1 MDDMTKQVVEN
12 EIEKELRKPFGI
24 EELEWVVSSTWANG
38 SKGIIAP
45 YMSARAVMNR
55 LDSVFGINGW
65 SASYRVMDN
74 LGVICTLTVKIGGE
88 WIDKQD
94 GSGFTKVEPLKG
106 GISGALKR
114 AASCFGIGRYLYGL
128 PTVFVDLEDKKFKG
142 KVVGLPDEFVPEDER
157 QGLSEVKI
165 EYPSSSGYHKSAP
178 KNPAPKGELTEEV
191 KAAMEYV
198 VHDDKYN
205 TGKKMGDVWNN
216 SLKFLAKSSDP
227 AQANAAKIVAQYKGV
242 SI

>member
-1 MDDMTKQVVEN
+1 MDDMTKEMKR
-12 EIEKELRKPFGI
+12 IEEELRKPFSI

-55 LDSVFGINGW
+55 LDSVFCVNGW
-65 SASYRVMDN
+65 SVSYKIADE
-74 LGVICTLTVKIGGE
+74 LGVICSLRVKVSDE
-88 WIDKQD
+88 WVEKQD

-114 AASCFGIGRYLYGL
+114 AASCLGIGRYLYKL
-128 PTVFVDLEDKKFKG
+128 PTVFVDLDDKKFKG

-165 EYPSSSGYHKSAP
+165 EYTSGGHANT
-178 KNPAPKGELTEEV
+178 NPEPKGELTEEV
-191 KAAMEYV
+191 KAAIEYV
-198 VHDDKYN
+198 VHDDKYSS
-205 TGKKMGDVWNN
+205 GKKMGEVWNN
-216 SLKFLAKSSDP
+216 SLKFLAKSKDQS
-227 AQANAAKIVAQYKGV
+227 QANAAKIVAKYKGV

>member
-1 MDDMTKQVVEN
+1 MDDMTKQMVEN
-12 EIEKELRKPFGI
+12 EIEKELRKPFSI

-55 LDSVFGINGW
+55 LDSVFGVNGW
-65 SASYRVMDN
+65 SVSYRAVDD
-74 LGVICTLTVKIGGE
+74 LGVICNLTVKVGDM

-114 AASCFGIGRYLYGL
+114 AASCLGIGRYLYGL
-128 PTVFVDLEDKKFKG
+128 PTIFVDLDNKKFKG
-142 KVVGLPDEFVPEDER
+142 RVIGLPDEFVPEDEW
-157 QGLSEVKI
+157 QGLTEVKI
-165 EYPSSSGYHKSAP
+165 EYTSGGHANT
-178 KNPAPKGELTEEV
+178 NPAPKGELTEEV

-205 TGKKMGDVWNN
+205 SGKKMSEVWNN
-216 SLKFLAKSSDP
+216 SLKFLAKSKDQS
-227 AQANAAKIVAQYKGV
+227 QANAAKIVARYKGV

>member
-1 MDDMTKQVVEN
+1 MDDMTKEMVEN
-12 EIEKELRKPFGI
+12 EIEKELRKPFSI

-55 LDSVFGINGW
+55 LDSVFGVNGW
-65 SASYRVMDN
+65 SVSYRAVDN
-74 LGVICTLTVKIGGE
+74 LGVICNLTVKVGDK

-114 AASCFGIGRYLYGL
+114 AASCLGIGRYLYGL

-157 QGLSEVKI
+157 QGLTEVKI

>member
-1 MDDMTKQVVEN
+1 MDDMTKEMKR
-12 EIEKELRKPFGI
+12 IEEELHKPFSI

-55 LDSVFGINGW
+55 LDSVFGVNGW
-65 SASYRVMDN
+65 SVSYKIADE
-74 LGVICTLTVKIGGE
+74 LGVICSLRAKVSDE
-88 WIDKQD
+88 WVEKQD

-114 AASCFGIGRYLYGL
+114 AASCLGIGRYLYKL
-128 PTVFVDLEDKKFKG
+128 PTVFVDLDDKKFKG

-157 QGLSEVKI
+157 QSLSEVKI
-165 EYPSSSGYHKSAP
+165 EYTFGGHANT
-178 KNPAPKGELTEEV
+178 NPAPKGELTEEV

-198 VHDDKYN
+198 VHDDKYSS
-205 TGKKMGDVWNN
+205 GKKMGEVWNN
-216 SLKFLAKSSDP
+216 SLKFLAKSKDQS
-227 AQANAAKIVAQYKGV
+227 QANAAKIVARYKGV

>member
-1 MDDMTKQVVEN
+1 MDDMTKEMKR
-12 EIEKELRKPFGI
+12 IEEELRKPFSI

-38 SKGIIAP
+38 SKAIIAP

-55 LDSVFGINGW
+55 LDSVFGVNGW
-65 SASYRVMDN
+65 SVSYKIADE
-74 LGVICTLTVKIGGE
+74 LGVICSLRVKVSDE
-88 WIDKQD
+88 WVEKQD

-114 AASCFGIGRYLYGL
+114 AASCLGIGRYLYKL
-128 PTVFVDLEDKKFKG
+128 PTVFVDLDDKKFKG
-142 KVVGLPDEFVPEDER
+142 KVVGLPDEFVPEDEC

-165 EYPSSSGYHKSAP
+165 EYTSGGHANT
-178 KNPAPKGELTEEV
+178 NPAPKGELTEEV

-198 VHDDKYN
+198 VHDDKYSS
-205 TGKKMGDVWNN
+205 GKKMSEVWNN
-216 SLKFLAKSSDP
+216 SLKFLAKSKDQS
-227 AQANAAKIVAQYKGV
+227 QANAAKIVAKYKGV

>member
-1 MDDMTKQVVEN
+1 MDDMTKEMVEN
-12 EIEKELRKPFGI
+12 EIEKELRKPFSI

-55 LDSVFGINGW
+55 LDSVFGVNGW
-65 SASYRVMDN
+65 SVSYRAVDN
-74 LGVICTLTVKIGGE
+74 LGVICNLTVKVGDK

-114 AASCFGIGRYLYGL
+114 AASCLGIGRYLYGL
-128 PTVFVDLEDKKFKG
+128 PTVFVDLDDKKFKG

-165 EYPSSSGYHKSAP
+165 EYTSGGHANT
-178 KNPAPKGELTEEV
+178 NPAPKGELTEEV

>member
-1 MDDMTKQVVEN
+1 MDDMTKQMVEN
-12 EIEKELRKPFGI
+12 EIEKELRKPFSI

-55 LDSVFGINGW
+55 LDSVFGVNGW
-65 SASYRVMDN
+65 SVSYKIADE
-74 LGVICTLTVKIGGE
+74 LGVICSLKVNVNDE
-88 WIDKQD
+88 WVEKED

-114 AASCFGIGRYLYGL
+114 AASCLGIGRYLYEL

-142 KVVGLPDEFVPEDER
+142 KVVGLPDEFVPEGER

-165 EYPSSSGYHKSAP
+165 EYTSGSHTNSNLTP
-178 KNPAPKGELTEEV
+178 NGELTEEV

-205 TGKKMGDVWNN
+205 TGKKMGEVWNN
-216 SLKFLAKSSDP
+216 SLKFLAKSKDQS
-227 AQANAAKIVAQYKGV
+227 QANAAKIVAQYKGV

>member
-1 MDDMTKQVVEN
+1 MDDITKEMVEN
-12 EIEKELRKPFGI
+12 EIEKELRKPFST

-55 LDSVFGINGW
+55 LDSVFGVNGW
-65 SASYRVMDN
+65 SVSYRAVDN
-74 LGVICTLTVKIGGE
+74 LGVICNLTVKVGDK

-114 AASCFGIGRYLYGL
+114 AASCLGIGRYLYGL

-157 QGLSEVKI
+157 QGLAEVKV
-165 EYPSSSGYHKSAP
+165 EYTSGGHANT
-178 KNPAPKGELTEEV
+178 NPAPKGELTEAV

-205 TGKKMGDVWNN
+205 SGKKMGEVWNN
-216 SLKFLAKSSDP
+216 SLKFLAKSKDQS
-227 AQANAAKIVAQYKGV
+227 QANAAKIVAKYKGV

>member
-1 MDDMTKQVVEN
+1 MDDMTKEMVEN
-12 EIEKELRKPFGI
+12 EIEKELQKPFSVN
-24 EELEWVVSSTWANG
+24 ELEWVVSSTWANG

-45 YMSARAVMNR
+45 YMSARAVMKR
-55 LDSVFGINGW
+55 LDKVFGINGW
-65 SASYRVMDN
+65 SVSYRVIGDV
-74 LGVICTLTVKIGGE
+74 GVICSLKVKVGE
-88 WIDKQD
+88 EWVVKED

-106 GISGALKR
+106 GISGAIKR
-114 AASCFGIGRYLYGL
+114 AASCLGIGRYLYEL
-128 PTVFVDLEDKKFKG
+128 STVFVDLDDKKFKG

-157 QGLSEVKI
+157 QGLTEVKI

-178 KNPAPKGELTEEV
+178 KNPAPNGELTEEV

>member
-1 MDDMTKQVVEN
+1 MDDTTKQMAEN
-12 EIEKELRKPFGI
+12 EIEKELRKPFSI

-55 LDSVFGINGW
+55 LDSVFGVNGW
-65 SASYRVMDN
+65 SVSYRAVDD
-74 LGVICTLTVKIGGE
+74 LGVICNLTVKVGDM

-114 AASCFGIGRYLYGL
+114 AASCLGIGRYLYGL
-128 PTVFVDLEDKKFKG
+128 PTVFVDLDNKKFKG
-142 KVVGLPDEFVPEDER
+142 RVIGLPDEFVPEDER
-157 QGLSEVKI
+157 QGLTEVKI
-165 EYPSSSGYHKSAP
+165 EYTSGGHANT
-178 KNPAPKGELTEEV
+178 NPAPKGELTEEV

-205 TGKKMGDVWNN
+205 SGKKMGEVWNN
-216 SLKFLAKSSDP
+216 SLKFLAKSKDQS
-227 AQANAAKIVAQYKGV
+227 QANAAKIVARYKGV

>member
-1 MDDMTKQVVEN
+1 MDDMTKEMKR
-12 EIEKELRKPFGI
+12 IEEELRKPFSI

-55 LDSVFGINGW
+55 LDSVFCVNGW
-65 SASYRVMDN
+65 SVSYKIADE
-74 LGVICTLTVKIGGE
+74 LGVICSLRVKVSDE
-88 WIDKQD
+88 WVEKQD

-114 AASCFGIGRYLYGL
+114 AASCLGIGRYLYKL
-128 PTVFVDLEDKKFKG
+128 PTVFVDLDDKKFKG

-165 EYPSSSGYHKSAP
+165 EYTSGGHANI
-178 KNPAPKGELTEEV
+178 NPAPKGELTEEV

-198 VHDDKYN
+198 VHDDKYSS
-205 TGKKMGDVWNN
+205 GKKMGEVWNN
-216 SLKFLAKSSDP
+216 SLKFLAKSKDQS
-227 AQANAAKIVAQYKGV
+227 QANAAKIVAKYKGV

>member
-1 MDDMTKQVVEN
+1 MDDMTKQMVDWN
-12 EIEKELRKPFGI
+12 EIEKGLRKPFGI

-74 LGVICTLTVKIGGE
+74 LGVICTLTAKIGGE

-128 PTVFVDLEDKKFKG
+128 PTVFVDLDDKKFKG
-142 KVVGLPDEFVPEDER
+142 KVVGLPDEFVPENER

-165 EYPSSSGYHKSAP
+165 EYTSGGHANT
-178 KNPAPKGELTEEV
+178 NPAPKGELTDEV

-205 TGKKMGDVWNN
+205 SGKKMGEVWNN
-216 SLKFLAKSSDP
+216 SLKFLAKSKDQS
-227 AQANAAKIVAQYKGV
+227 QANAAKIVARYKGV

>member
-1 MDDMTKQVVEN
+1 MDDMTKEMKR
-12 EIEKELRKPFGI
+12 IEEELRKPFSI

-65 SASYRVMDN
+65 SVSYMIAN
-74 LGVICTLTVKIGGE
+74 ELGVICNLKVKVSDE
-88 WIDKQD
+88 WVEKQD

-114 AASCFGIGRYLYGL
+114 AANCLGIGRYLYKL
-128 PTVFVDLEDKKFKG
+128 PTVFVDLDDKKFKG
-142 KVVGLPDEFVPEDER
+142 KVVGLPDEFVPEGER

-165 EYPSSSGYHKSAP
+165 EYTSGGHANT
-178 KNPAPKGELTEEV
+178 NPAPKGELTEEV

-198 VHDDKYN
+198 VHDDKYSS
-205 TGKKMGDVWNN
+205 GKKMSEVWNN
-216 SLKFLAKSSDP
+216 SLKFLAKSKDQS
-227 AQANAAKIVAQYKGV
+227 QANAAKIVAKYKGV

>member
-1 MDDMTKQVVEN
+1 MDDMTKQMVEN
-12 EIEKELRKPFGI
+12 EIEKELRKPFSI

-55 LDSVFGINGW
+55 LDSVFGIAGW
-65 SASYRVMDN
+65 SVSYKIADE
-74 LGVICTLTVKIGGE
+74 LGVICSLKVNVNDE
-88 WIDKQD
+88 WVEKED

-114 AASCFGIGRYLYGL
+114 AASCLGIGRYLYEL
-128 PTVFVDLEDKKFKG
+128 PTVFVNLDDKKFKG

-157 QGLSEVKI
+157 QGLTEVKI

>member
-1 MDDMTKQVVEN
+1 MDDMTKEMKR
-12 EIEKELRKPFGI
+12 IEEELHKPFSI

-45 YMSARAVMNR
+45 YTSARAVMKR
-55 LDSVFGINGW
+55 LDEVFGIAGW
-65 SASYRVMDN
+65 SVSYRVIDGV
-74 LGVICTLTVKIGGE
+74 GVICALKVKVGDE
-88 WIDKQD
+88 WIVKED
-94 GSGFTKVEPLKG
+94 GSGFTKVEPIKG

-114 AASCFGIGRYLYGL
+114 AASCFGIGRKLYEL
-128 PTVFVDLEDKKFKG
+128 PTVFVDLDDKKFKG

-157 QGLSEVKI
+157 QGLTEVKV
-165 EYPSSSGYHKSAP
+165 EYTSGGHA
-178 KNPAPKGELTEEV
+178 NTNLAPKGELTDEV

-205 TGKKMGDVWNN
+205 SGKKMGEVWNN
-216 SLKFLAKSSDP
+216 SLKFLAKSKDQS
-227 AQANAAKIVAQYKGV
+227 QANAAKIVAKYKGV

>member
-1 MDDMTKQVVEN
+1 MDDMTKQMVDWN
-12 EIEKELRKPFGI
+12 EIEKGLRKPFGI

-74 LGVICTLTVKIGGE
+74 LGVICTITVKIGGE

-128 PTVFVDLEDKKFKG
+128 PTVFVDLDDKKFKG
-142 KVVGLPDEFVPEDER
+142 KVVGLPDEFVPENER
-157 QGLSEVKI
+157 QGLSDVKI
-165 EYPSSSGYHKSAP
+165 EYTSGGHANT
-178 KNPAPKGELTEEV
+178 NPAPKGELTEEV

-205 TGKKMGDVWNN
+205 SGKKMGEVWNN
-216 SLKFLAKSSDP
+216 SLKFLAKSKDQS
-227 AQANAAKIVAQYKGV
+227 QANAAKIVAKYKGV

>member
-1 MDDMTKQVVEN
+1 MDDMTKEMKR
-12 EIEKELRKPFGI
+12 IEEELRKPFSI

-55 LDSVFGINGW
+55 LDSVFCVNGW
-65 SASYRVMDN
+65 SVSYKIADE
-74 LGVICTLTVKIGGE
+74 LGVICSLRVKVSDE
-88 WIDKQD
+88 WVEKQD

-114 AASCFGIGRYLYGL
+114 AASCLGIGRYLYKL
-128 PTVFVDLEDKKFKG
+128 PTVFVDLDDKKFKG

-165 EYPSSSGYHKSAP
+165 EYTSGGHANT
-178 KNPAPKGELTEEV
+178 NPAPKGDLTEEV

-198 VHDDKYN
+198 VHDDKYSS
-205 TGKKMGDVWNN
+205 GKKMSEVWNN
-216 SLKFLAKSSDP
+216 SLKFLAKSKDQS
-227 AQANAAKIVAQYKGV
+227 QANAAKIVAKYKGV

>member
-1 MDDMTKQVVEN
+1 MDDMTKQMVDWN
-12 EIEKELRKPFGI
+12 EIEKGLRKPFGI

-128 PTVFVDLEDKKFKG
+128 PTVFVDLDDKKFKG
-142 KVVGLPDEFVPEDER
+142 KVVGLPDEFVPENER
-157 QGLSEVKI
+157 QGLSDVKI
-165 EYPSSSGYHKSAP
+165 EYTSGGHANT
-178 KNPAPKGELTEEV
+178 NPAPKGELTEEV

-205 TGKKMGDVWNN
+205 SGKKMGEVWNN
-216 SLKFLAKSSDP
+216 SLKFLAKSKDQS
-227 AQANAAKIVAQYKGV
+227 QANAAKIVAKYKGV

>member
-1 MDDMTKQVVEN
+1 MDDMTKEMKR
-12 EIEKELRKPFGI
+12 IEEELHKPFSI

-45 YMSARAVMNR
+45 YTSARAVMKR
-55 LDSVFGINGW
+55 LDEVFGIVGW
-65 SASYRVMDN
+65 SVSYRVIDGV
-74 LGVICTLTVKIGGE
+74 GVICALKVKVGDE
-88 WIDKQD
+88 WIVKED
-94 GSGFTKVEPLKG
+94 GSGFTKVEPIKG

-114 AASCFGIGRYLYGL
+114 AASCFGIGRKLYEL
-128 PTVFVDLEDKKFKG
+128 PTVFVDLDDKKFKG

-157 QGLSEVKI
+157 QGLTEVKV
-165 EYPSSSGYHKSAP
+165 EYTSSGHANT
-178 KNPAPKGELTEEV
+178 NPAPKGELTDEV

-205 TGKKMGDVWNN
+205 SGKKMGEVWNN
-216 SLKFLAKSSDP
+216 SLKFLAKSKDQS
-227 AQANAAKIVAQYKGV
+227 QANAAKIVAKYKGV

>member
-1 MDDMTKQVVEN
+1 M
-12 EIEKELRKPFGI
+12 KELKQIGEGLQKPFSVN
-24 EELEWVVSSTWANG
+24 ELEWVVSSTWANG
-38 SKGIIAP
+38 SKGIISP
-45 YMSARAVMNR
+45 YMDARAVMKR
-55 LDSVFGINGW
+55 LDEVFGINGW
-65 SASYRVMDN
+65 SVSYRVIEN
-74 LGVICTLTVKIGGE
+74 VGIICTLTVEIG
-88 WIDKQD
+88 DKKVVKED
-94 GSGFTKVEPLKG
+94 GSGFPPTEPFKG

-114 AASCFGIGRYLYGL
+114 AASCLSIGRYLYDI
-128 PTVFVDLEDKKFKG
+128 PTVFVDLDNKKFKG

-157 QGLSEVKI
+157 QGLTEVKI
-165 EYPSSSGYHKSAP
+165 EYPSLSGYHKSAP